1 MCIRDSVYTIYYFVG
16 ENIFQLHT
24 TIFLNY
30 NVMSFMLIIYFL
42 VIILNIALLIVFAIL
57 TYFEFVLK
65 GRNGF
70 LKLFFVLFEISYIIL
85 FFFYPK
91 KFKLKV
97 EKGIFSVFYCF
108 SANSITAQATI
119 FNFYASFL
127 NLPVTIRFSF
137 IEVFNGKTLELSL
150 IHI

>member
-1 MCIRDSVYTIYYFVG
+1 
-16 ENIFQLHT
+16 
-24 TIFLNY
+24 
-30 NVMSFMLIIYFL
+30 MLIIYFL

-91 KFKLKV
+91 KFKLEV
-97 EKGIFSVFYCF
+97 EKGIVSVFYCF
-108 SANSITAQATI
+108 SANSITAQAII
-119 FNFYASFL
+119 FNFYVSIWIYRWRYGSPSQSSLA
-127 NLPVTIRFSF
+127 
-137 IEVFNGKTLELSL
+137 GKTIESV
-150 IHI
+150 IDSSVDEKC